1 MSVCCNRLLLL
12 LLVFPLLFACGKID
26 LTEGTGDQEG
36 DGEKEGTGVPSDPVD
51 PSDICHVADLAGV
64 SDDVEVILEAYIVG
78 YVPANSTIKR
88 TAFTAEEAVETNIV
102 VADAPDETDYSRC
115 AAMQLT
121 KGSEPRWSLN
131 LLDNPDNLGRYVR
144 LYGKKAT
151 YYGAPG
157 LKPVMSYSWPE
168 EDEDE
173 DDGGGEVVTPTTLP
187 TVDREAPAIVFDGV

>member
-1 MSVCCNRLLLL
+1 MSVCCNRMLILLLL
-12 LLVFPLLFACGKID
+12 FPLLFACGKID
-26 LTEGTGDQEG
+26 LTEDAGDKDEEDTQ
-36 DGEKEGTGVPSDPVD
+36 TPSDPVD

-64 SDDVEVILEAYIVG
+64 PDDLEVILEAYIVG
-78 YVPANSTIKR
+78 YVPANGSIKR
-88 TAFTAEEAVETNIV
+88 TAFTAEGAVETNIV

-121 KGSEPRWSLN
+121 KGSDPRWSLN
-131 LLDNPDNLGRYVR
+131 LLDNRENLGRYVR
-144 LYGKKAT
+144 LYGKRAT

-168 EDEDE
+168 EDEDN
-173 DDGGGEVVTPTTLP
+173 DDGGGEVVTPTAMP